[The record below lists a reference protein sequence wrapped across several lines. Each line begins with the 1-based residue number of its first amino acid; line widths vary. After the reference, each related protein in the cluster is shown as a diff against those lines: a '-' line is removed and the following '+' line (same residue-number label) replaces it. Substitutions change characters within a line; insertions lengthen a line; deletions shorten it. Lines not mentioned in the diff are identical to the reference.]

1 MAADDSAK
9 RRSDSFVPAVDRWYY
24 TAKILQKQ
32 ERTFIFLHFTNES
45 FSLFNAHSAQ
55 SCNSL
60 PNFTKFSAVFAE
72 HCRNSDFCLIRRM
85 ERVPPP
91 TGLKR
96 CSLCRMRDIPPR
108 RIGDSCSE
116 RISGLAIRRVT
127 RYNKEHL
134 VFCDSIIEQILK
146 AAQKLHWA
154 VSLGNSYQETQSVS
168 YDFLFSPR

>member
-24 TAKILQKQ
+24 TAKNLWKQ
-32 ERTFIFLHFTNES
+32 EPTFIFLHFVNES
-45 FSLFNAHSAQ
+45 FSLFNTHSAQ

-60 PNFTKFSAVFAE
+60 LNFTKFHAVFAE
-72 HCRNSDFCLIRRM
+72 HCRNSGFASSGAWSAS
-85 ERVPPP
+85 PPP

-96 CSLCRMRDIPPR
+96 CSLCRMREIPPR

-134 VFCDSIIEQILK
+134 VFSIIFFQYNP
-146 AAQKLHWA
+146 
-154 VSLGNSYQETQSVS
+154 VSIVECCAFCSETI
-168 YDFLFSPR
+168 FFMN